1 MHEKEQENLTLVCRA
16 GATYNKRKTTE
27 VKSMR
32 ILMILLAIPVMIVV
46 KMVSVIIETAA
57 QISAVLAGPFLIFV
71 IGCGIYCAVTANWKS
86 LIILA
91 VTAGAVVFVYA
102 LIGIVLGLLDLA
114 GNRMKRFIRS

>member
-1 MHEKEQENLTLVCRA
+1 
-16 GATYNKRKTTE
+16 
-27 VKSMR
+27 MR

-91 VTAGAVVFVYA
+91 VIAGVVILAYL

>member
-1 MHEKEQENLTLVCRA
+1 
-16 GATYNKRKTTE
+16 
-27 VKSMR
+27 MR

-114 GNRMKRFIRS
+114 GNHMKRFIRS

>member
-1 MHEKEQENLTLVCRA
+1 
-16 GATYNKRKTTE
+16 
-27 VKSMR
+27 MR
-32 ILMILLAIPVMIVV
+32 VLIILLAIPVMIVV
-46 KMVSVIIETAA
+46 KLVSVIIETAA

-91 VTAGAVVFVYA
+91 VIAGVVILAYL